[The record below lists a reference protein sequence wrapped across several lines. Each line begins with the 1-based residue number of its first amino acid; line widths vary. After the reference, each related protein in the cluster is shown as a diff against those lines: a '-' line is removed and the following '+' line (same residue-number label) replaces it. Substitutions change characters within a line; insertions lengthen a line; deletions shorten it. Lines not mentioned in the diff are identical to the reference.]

1 MEPTA
6 AAAAGPNALQTF
18 DEVSMRCHWAK
29 MRKMPTRR
37 KVTFSGGNA
46 ICLLNYLLAAPSGDT
61 GAMRHVPAGAQHDG
75 LNDIV
80 HLLKINSIARH
91 LRSLRSVEF
100 QDAFIKAG

>member
-29 MRKMPTRR
+29 MRQMPTRR
-37 KVTFSGGNA
+37 RMPTGEKVTFSGGNA

-80 HLLKINSIARH
+80 HLL
-91 LRSLRSVEF
+91 
-100 QDAFIKAG
+100 